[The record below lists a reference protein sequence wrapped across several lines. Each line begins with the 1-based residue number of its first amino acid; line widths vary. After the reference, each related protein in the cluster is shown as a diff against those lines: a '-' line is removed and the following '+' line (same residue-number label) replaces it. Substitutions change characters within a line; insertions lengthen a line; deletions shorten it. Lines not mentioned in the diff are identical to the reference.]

1 MPSTPPRI
9 TARGA
14 HTGPKP
20 IIFKQKDPPKKAQFP
35 LAAGGSPAGPALR
48 ISGRVYRQPTASISH
63 PHQTAPP
70 DPGPPAA
77 KGTQP
82 VKLPQSPPPSPSP
95 PPGRPPAPGGC
106 SRTAARSTPLPR
118 RAPPPPPQP
127 RPLTEHAAAPAP
139 PPRSAPLRSAP
150 PRPGN
155 GRRASAGGET
165 APSAQR
171 RLWGWRTAAVGL
183 PQGGCRPLSWRPAAC
198 DSVSH

>member
-9 TARGA
+9 TDRGA

-20 IIFKQKDPPKKAQFP
+20 IIFKQKDPQNKAQFP

-95 PPGRPPAPGGC
+95 PPPRRPSRPGGC
-106 SRTAARSTPLPR
+106 SRTAARSTPLPL

-155 GRRASAGGET
+155 GRLASAVGE
-165 APSAQR
+165 
-171 RLWGWRTAAVGL
+171 
-183 PQGGCRPLSWRPAAC
+183 
-198 DSVSH
+198 